1 MLITDPLAYYTAKTN
16 GLDDTALDVLE
27 EAGMTEDDLPPP
39 PQNSGHST
47 LAPPSVTF
55 PQADSNWPIKNL
67 GESFFDRA
75 LANGS
80 TENFVGQEPTA
91 TTNGGDQLDAW
102 ANEEEEGVEGEEED
116 EGWDLDAEV
125 IVIPEEEEVV
135 EDNSAVEGDLSEGVS
150 AGVAEDEMWIKNSPL
165 AADHAAAG
173 AFESAMQVG
182 LFLFLPFFFFF
193 LVIPP
198 PFSLLL
204 PNPFDTPLP
213 QPIIYPLPILHPY
226 LCTLRLPLTPLTHST
241 PHLHH

>member
-1 MLITDPLAYYTAKTN
+1 VKLIIDPLAYYTAKTN

-55 PQADSNWPIKNL
+55 PQADSNWPSKNL

-80 TENFVGQEPTA
+80 TENFVGQEPQA

-102 ANEEEEGVEGEEED
+102 ANEEEEGENGEEED

-135 EDNSAVEGDLSEGVS
+135 EDDAAVEGDFSEGVS

-173 AFESAMQVG
+173 AFESAMQVS
-182 LFLFLPFFFFF
+182 LSFSFF
-193 LVIPP
+193 LLIPFP
-198 PFSLLL
+198 VFRSFSPSVPSHPCL
-204 PNPFDTPLP
+204 P
-213 QPIIYPLPILHPY
+213 H
-226 LCTLRLPLTPLTHST
+226 THLSTHYTTRST
-241 PHLHH
+241 PHPYPRSHFPEQEHN